1 MRYIGYRLSIHKHTH
16 KRYDGSPCYGPL
28 TRVGNRACQQGAR
41 DQLRASIPGRNGERS
56 RRCAQ
61 SQGKPRSTGQPGI
74 QVQALRRPAAP
85 TGLADGCRAHAGL
98 LRAGGRGA
106 GHLYACGQAGLMST
120 WLLRNAYQAG
130 TLAAGKRAIPLAAPV
145 VAALWGAVACGEQV
159 RHGGILLLAA
169 LPLVAMTAGV
179 LALSRS
185 RAWQL
190 NEDRPKVSHE
200 PSHRSQAP
208 LR

>member
-1 MRYIGYRLSIHKHTH
+1 MPRGRRCGISDIGYRLSIHKHTH

-85 TGLADGCRAHAGL
+85 TGLAHGCRAHAGL

-106 GHLYACGQAGLMST
+106 GN
-120 WLLRNAYQAG
+120 W
-130 TLAAGKRAIPLAAPV
+130 AAGRSSADRHPGAPPGARRKR
-145 VAALWGAVACGEQV
+145 
-159 RHGGILLLAA
+159 R
-169 LPLVAMTAGV
+169 
-179 LALSRS
+179 LSRRPS
-185 RAWQL
+185 SGQGVGGHLRDDGGR
-190 NEDRPKVSHE
+190 DRPA
-200 PSHRSQAP
+200 RAA
-208 LR
+208 